1 VPRPQDDPGEATVT
15 LVEARPAE
23 GGRLFMA
30 RVGLLALIALLGWLV
45 WRIVQPLWQP
55 LAWAVLL
62 GSLLAPFNT
71 RLGRRLGGR
80 PQLASSLTL
89 LGTVLLFILPV
100 VAIAAAVAAQSAQLL
115 RHLELNVP
123 KSGQELQVELMG
135 MPWLQQGLDWLQ
147 AHTGVTLAQLQGW
160 LVGGSRKLLETLMS
174 SGGSVLIGAVGT
186 LTSFLLMLFVLFFVL
201 RDGPKLARQLVPM
214 LPIEERRRA
223 RLWRHLAEVTR
234 AVFMGIGLTALAQG
248 VLVGIGF
255 AIAGLPSPL
264 VFGVVAAFVALIPM
278 VGAALVWAPA
288 AAVLALQGEHWQ
300 AVFLVAWG
308 ALVVGMADNFLR
320 PLLISG
326 RVEVPTLAVFVGVMG
341 GLSAFGFIG
350 LFIGPIVLGLLVAL
364 FRHQVELQSGAGGP
378 GEE

>member
-1 VPRPQDDPGEATVT
+1 VPRPQDDPGDATVT
-15 LVEARPAE
+15 LVEPGPAD
-23 GGRLFMA
+23 GGQLFMA

-45 WRIVQPLWQP
+45 WSIVQPLWQP

-62 GSLLAPFNT
+62 GALLAPFNT

-115 RHLELNVP
+115 RHLELHVP

-147 AHTGVTLAQLQGW
+147 SHTGVTLGQLQGW

-201 RDGPKLARQLVPM
+201 RDGPRLARQLVLM
-214 LPIEERRRA
+214 LPIEERSRA

-255 AIAGLPSPL
+255 AITGLPSPL

-364 FRHQVELQSGAGGP
+364 FRLQVELQSGAGGP

>member
-1 VPRPQDDPGEATVT
+1 
-15 LVEARPAE
+15 
-23 GGRLFMA
+23 
-30 RVGLLALIALLGWLV
+30 
-45 WRIVQPLWQP
+45 
-55 LAWAVLL
+55 
-62 GSLLAPFNT
+62 
-71 RLGRRLGGR
+71 
-80 PQLASSLTL
+80 
-89 LGTVLLFILPV
+89 
-100 VAIAAAVAAQSAQLL
+100 VAAQSAQLL

-147 AHTGVTLAQLQGW
+147 SHTGVTLGQLQGW

-201 RDGPKLARQLVPM
+201 RDGPRLARQLVPM
-214 LPIEERRRA
+214 LPIEERSRA

-234 AVFMGIGLTALAQG
+234 AVFMGIGLTAMAQG

-255 AIAGLPSPL
+255 AITGLPSPL

-278 VGAALVWAPA
+278 VGAALVWVPA
-288 AAVLALQGEHWQ
+288 AVVLALQGEHWQ
-300 AVFLVAWG
+300 AVFLAAWG

-364 FRHQVELQSGAGGP
+364 FRLQVELQSGAGGP

>member
-1 VPRPQDDPGEATVT
+1 MPRPQDDPGEATVT
-15 LVEARPAE
+15 LGEARPAD
-23 GGRLFMA
+23 GGQLFMA

-62 GSLLAPFNT
+62 GALLAPFNT

-115 RHLELNVP
+115 RHLELHVP

-147 AHTGVTLAQLQGW
+147 SHTGVTLGQLQGW

-201 RDGPKLARQLVPM
+201 RDGPRLARQLVPM

-364 FRHQVELQSGAGGP
+364 FRYESEGHDAP
-378 GEE
+378 APKT

>member
-1 VPRPQDDPGEATVT
+1 MPRPQDDPGEATVT

-62 GSLLAPFNT
+62 GALLAPFNT

-147 AHTGVTLAQLQGW
+147 AHTGVTLVQLQGW

-174 SGGSVLIGAVGT
+174 SGGSVLMGAVGT

-214 LPIEERRRA
+214 LPIEERSRA

-234 AVFMGIGLTALAQG
+234 AVFMGIGLTAMAQG

-255 AIAGLPSPL
+255 AITGLPSPL

-364 FRHQVELQSGAGGP
+364 FRLQVELQSGAGGP